1 MSGGRSHGF
10 RYAVNVSYGITDVD
24 GEDDEGVVG
33 NANRKNQNAFLNVMW
48 TPIDEVMYGV
58 EYGYFKTDVV
68 NKDEVDASRLMV
80 SAQYNF

>member
-1 MSGGRSHGF
+1 
-10 RYAVNVSYGITDVD
+10 
-24 GEDDEGVVG
+24 
-33 NANRKNQNAFLNVMW
+33 MW